1 MVAEYFRADDETGND
16 AGPDTE
22 PHFDDETVVG
32 PEPGMDDET
41 VGAGAAGL
49 GAAGLG
55 AAGLDDMPTSATGPT
70 AQGTIRLGEDTVRL
84 GGRAGEPG
92 YGGGLEDLTGYLPNG
107 TEATWRIRF
116 NPRLEITGPSHRVRR
131 GVTDKG
137 VHVAQKIAV
146 AGRTTGGVGAA
157 EQLREET
164 EVYLDLWHLSQ
175 RAGAYPPEIAELV
188 GYSNSGEEPFLL
200 ITALPGGE
208 ALSRQPPVTSEKE
221 LDALRLG
228 LLRGLHFLDEA
239 SLVHRDLTMDNI
251 VWNGG
256 RVLIID
262 FGHASRTGTQRVRV
276 ESSWSPYDPSPVG
289 TTVSPSEDVARVCM
303 ILYHLYT
310 DRSPRLIYD
319 TFREYDPRGYWFGV
333 ALRDHT
339 QVSAAELLTRL
350 GEPPARQRTH
360 SDPALGA
367 GRDAYDRL
375 REQKAKRRDPVSPPR
390 LGRPSEDTP
399 AAGPAPT
406 EPARDEDEAAGAYS
420 TDPRATDPRAT
431 DPRSAGRYRTDPY
444 SATGDHSTG
453 GAAPAGARDGAPPHA
468 PRRRRP
474 TGTTVLIILMFL
486 VIAVGLAVA
495 VLH

>member
-1 MVAEYFRADDETGND
+1 VVAEYFRADDEIDND

-22 PHFDDETVVG
+22 PHFDDETVVAA
-32 PEPGMDDET
+32 EPGMDDET
-41 VGAGAAGL
+41 VAPAAEPGTDDETVGPAAGIGAAGI
-49 GAAGLG
+49 
-55 AAGLDDMPTSATGPT
+55 DDTPPSATGST
-70 AQGTIRLGEDTVRL
+70 AQDTIRPGEDTVRL
-84 GGRAGEPG
+84 GGRAGGPG
-92 YGGGLEDLTGYLPNG
+92 YREGLEDVTGYLPSG
-107 TEATWRIRF
+107 AEATWRIRF

-131 GVTDKG
+131 GVTDRG

-146 AGRTTGGVGAA
+146 AGRITGGVGAA

-188 GYSNSGEEPFLL
+188 GYSNSGDEPFLL

-239 SLVHRDLTMDNI
+239 SIVHRDLTMDNI
-251 VWNGG
+251 VWNGD

-262 FGHASRTGTQRVRV
+262 LGHASRTGTQRVRV

-289 TTVSPSEDVARVCM
+289 TAVSPSEDVARACM

-310 DRSPRLIYD
+310 DRPPRIIYD

-339 QVSAAELLTRL
+339 QVSASDLLTGL
-350 GEPPARQRTH
+350 GEPPVRQRTH

-375 REQKAKRRDPVSPPR
+375 REQKSKRRDPVSPPR
-390 LGRPSEDTP
+390 LGRPSDNEP
-399 AAGPAPT
+399 AGGPAPT
-406 EPARDEDEAAGAYS
+406 EPARDGDEDAYS
-420 TDPRATDPRAT
+420 TDPRSTGPNQTGAYSTTGA
-431 DPRSAGRYRTDPY
+431 Y
-444 SATGDHSTG
+444 SAAS
-453 GAAPAGARDGAPPHA
+453 AAARAGAPPPA
-468 PRRRRP
+468 PRRIRP
-474 TGTTVLIILMFL
+474 SGTTVLITLMLL

-495 VLH
+495 VLN